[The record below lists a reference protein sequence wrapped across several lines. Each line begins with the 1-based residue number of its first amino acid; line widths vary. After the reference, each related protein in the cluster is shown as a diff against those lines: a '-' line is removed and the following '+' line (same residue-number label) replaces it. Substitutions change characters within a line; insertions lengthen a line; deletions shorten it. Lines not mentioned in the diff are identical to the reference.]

1 MPKVTPEHMEA
12 RRRQI
17 LSAALRC
24 FAREG
29 FHRTT
34 MQDIFREADLSPGA
48 VYSYFTGKEEL
59 IAAIIGE
66 MMGFIAG
73 TAALFSEP
81 LPEGRLRRP
90 GEALAEV
97 IMRYRDFE
105 IGTVEERARIFPHL
119 VGEQQR
125 DPELNAAVRAGI
137 ERLRAGFER
146 LAHAAQERGELDPA
160 LEPEDFS
167 RLPISLLQGGLIQ
180 IGVYGHEFDID
191 AYARAAAALIDRQ
204 GKAEEDG
211 ARVSRTLPEHQS
223 VDPGSGQTV

>member
-1 MPKVTPEHMEA
+1 MPKVTEEHVEA

-48 VYSYFTGKEEL
+48 VYSYFTGKDEL
-59 IAAIIGE
+59 IRAIIGE
-66 MMGFIAG
+66 MMGFVAE

-97 IMRYRDFE
+97 VERYRALE
-105 IGTVEERARIFPHL
+105 LGTVEERARIFPHL

-125 DPELNAAVRAGI
+125 DPQLNAAVRAGI
-137 ERLRAGFER
+137 ERLRLGFEV
-146 LAHAAQERGELDPA
+146 LALAAQERGELDPA
-160 LEPEDFS
+160 LEPEHFA
-167 RLPISLLQGGLIQ
+167 RLAVGLLQGLLLQ
-180 IGVYGHEFDID
+180 VGVFGDSFDID
-191 AYARAAAALIDRQ
+191 GYARAAAALLDGRQ
-204 GKAEEDG
+204 AG
-211 ARVSRTLPEHQS
+211 
-223 VDPGSGQTV
+223 

>member
-1 MPKVTPEHMEA
+1 MPKVTQEHIDA

-29 FHRTT
+29 FHRAT
-34 MQDIFREADLSPGA
+34 MQDVFQEAELSPGA
-48 VYSYFTGKEEL
+48 VYRYFKGKDEL

-66 MMGFIAG
+66 MMGFVSG

-97 IMRYRDFE
+97 VERYQE
-105 IGTVEERARIFPHL
+105 LELGTVEERARIFPHL

-125 DPELNAAVRAGI
+125 NPQLNAAVRAGI
-137 ERLRAGFER
+137 ERLRAGFES
-146 LAHAAQERGELDPA
+146 LARAAQDRDELDPA
-160 LEPEDFS
+160 LEPEHFG
-167 RLPISLLQGGLIQ
+167 RLCISLLQGLLLQVGI
-180 IGVYGHEFDID
+180 YGDAIDID
-191 AYARAAAALIDRQ
+191 GY
-204 GKAEEDG
+204 
-211 ARVSRTLPEHQS
+211 T
-223 VDPGSGQTV
+223 